1 MRARACP
8 ALQAPGP
15 QPATP
20 GDFVRGREAE
30 AAEQASE
37 FFRNQARLT
46 GVVAASTVPCSLA
59 SWLDHTARARFPCP
73 GSLSFIAGCDGRVR
87 GWCRAAK
94 PRDPIGGRNHLA
106 HCAARGD
113 VFEFPRTPWA
123 SRPVLLLFHFL
134 PEVEMDTDWTEF
146 AVTGNRHGRAAAHEK
161 RRSRYISCTRRHVE
175 VAQWKLAEGARP
187 VRCTTVINAHC
198 TTVIVTFI
206 PHCQWLWSRCAN
218 ASASAP
224 DSLL

>member
-1 MRARACP
+1 MGNRAALDGRARKGTWGRGGVVVCSLHEGVVGRARACMP
-8 ALQAPGP
+8 CPPGP

-20 GDFVRGREAE
+20 GDFVRGRE
-30 AAEQASE
+30 AEQASE

-46 GVVAASTVPCSLA
+46 GVVATSTVPCSLA
-59 SWLDHTARARFPCP
+59 GWLDHTARARFPCP

-123 SRPVLLLFHFL
+123 SRPVLLLFL
-134 PEVEMDTDWTEF
+134 PEVEMDTGPNSPLQ
-146 AVTGNRHGRAAAHEK
+146 ATGM
-161 RRSRYISCTRRHVE
+161 
-175 VAQWKLAEGARP
+175 AEQQH
-187 VRCTTVINAHC
+187 T
-198 TTVIVTFI
+198 
-206 PHCQWLWSRCAN
+206 
-218 ASASAP
+218 
-224 DSLL
+224 